1 MNFMR
6 QQISDSVS
14 YRLNSRGYTGVA
26 QDKKRTAKTTD
37 ELVFFSNSVCTRNKG
52 KYFLDFQD

>member
-1 MNFMR
+1 MR